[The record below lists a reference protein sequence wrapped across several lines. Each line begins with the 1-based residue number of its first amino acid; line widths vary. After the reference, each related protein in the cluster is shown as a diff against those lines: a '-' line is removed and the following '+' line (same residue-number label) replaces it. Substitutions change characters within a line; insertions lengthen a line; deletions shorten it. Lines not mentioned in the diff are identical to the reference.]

1 MSSLLNYNGLYGDQY
16 GSVLPDFFHCEPL
29 SVRSAVYNWE
39 ITKHLHTDL
48 TQIFII
54 EKGKGLLLTSNSEIP
69 FEGPGVIIVPAHH
82 LHGFKFEAH
91 VAGDVITFSENFM
104 EQLFKNNPNILYKI
118 NRLDYHS
125 LHSNP
130 RVLEDILYTKNRIM
144 EELTDVHH
152 EKLALQPLFELFCV
166 TLYKIARH
174 KEDRKLEIKNKSL
187 KYFRAYQR
195 KIRQSTTSQK
205 NVSEYAS
212 ELGITTVHL
221 NRICKNVVQKTA
233 LDVIHDQLI
242 REAKKYLL
250 NTQYSISEISYFLNF
265 KDPAYFTRMFK
276 RHVGVSP
283 SDFKKG

>member
-1 MSSLLNYNGLYGDQY
+1 MSGLLNYNGLYGDQY

-39 ITKHLHTDL
+39 IKKHLHSDL

-69 FEGPGVIIVPAHH
+69 FEGPGVIVVPVHH

-125 LHSNP
+125 LRSNP
-130 RVLEDILYTKNRIM
+130 KALEDMLFFKKRIM
-144 EELTDVHH
+144 EELADVQQ
-152 EKLALQPLFELFCV
+152 EKLALQPLFQLFCIL
-166 TLYKIARH
+166 LYKIVRH
-174 KEDRKLEIKNKSL
+174 KEDRKQEIKNKAL
-187 KYFRAYQR
+187 AYFRAYQK
-195 KIRQSTTSQK
+195 KIRQNTSTHKS
-205 NVSEYAS
+205 VSSYAS
-212 ELGITTVHL
+212 ELNITTVHL

-233 LDVIHDQLI
+233 LEVIHDHLI
-242 REAKKYLL
+242 GEAKKYLL